1 MTPALAKLFDLSG
14 RVALVTGGGRG
25 LGRAMARGLAEAG
38 ADVILASR
46 SEAELQAARDEI
58 SEASGKTCRYFVAD
72 LSRRGGA
79 QKLGEQALAAAGRVD
94 IYIHNA
100 GGNTPQTLDEID
112 LDEWDRLFEL
122 NVTAGMALSQV
133 LAPQMRERR
142 WGRILHVS
150 SIMALG
156 SKEARGCY
164 SATKA
169 ALLGLARAMALE
181 LGPHGVTVNCLAP
194 GPFLTDMPL
203 GLLDAAQQKV
213 FSDRTALLRWGQPAE
228 LVGPALL
235 LCSDAG
241 SYVTGATLVVDGG
254 VLCRTF

>member
-1 MTPALAKLFDLSG
+1 MTTPAELFDLTG
-14 RVALVTGGGRG
+14 RTALVTGGGRG

-38 ADVILASR
+38 VEVLLASR
-46 SEAELQAARDEI
+46 SEDELRSACDEI
-58 SEASGKTCRYFVAD
+58 AQAGGRCRYLVAD

-79 QKLGEQALAAAGRVD
+79 LRLAEQATAGGRPVD

-100 GGNTPQTLDEID
+100 GGNTPQPLAEID

-122 NVTAGMALSQV
+122 NVTAGMVLSQA
-133 LAPQMRERR
+133 LAPAMCQRR

-150 SIMALG
+150 SIMALA

-181 LGPHGVTVNCLAP
+181 LGPHNVTVNCLAP

-213 FSDRTALLRWGQPAE
+213 FADRTALLRWGRPEE
-228 LVGPALL
+228 LAGPALL

-241 SYVTGATLVVDGG
+241 SYITGATLVVDGG
-254 VLCRTF
+254 TLCRTF